1 MWSKYLLF
9 WMKGYRS
16 IILHIK
22 PPELDH
28 QKTSDYTTLCPGTED
43 NYWFPSQLTV
53 CDMGEG
59 RDCFNFL
66 SFASSEATSFD

>member
-1 MWSKYLLF
+1 
-9 WMKGYRS
+9 MKGYRS

-53 CDMGEG
+53 CDTGEG
-59 RDCFNFL
+59 RV
-66 SFASSEATSFD
+66 ASISSLFPPLGQQALTDTQ